1 MCALVVE
8 GGRPGIQGDEVR
20 GTDEGPRAELRL
32 QAANR
37 AERQHPVA
45 AGLSQRAHVGRVI
58 DPVWEHVAVG
68 AVALQIDGIRQE
80 KVESPDS
87 APAADRQPGHDR

>member
-8 GGRPGIQGDEVR
+8 GDRPGIQGDEVL

-32 QAANR
+32 QAADR

-45 AGLSQRAHVGRVI
+45 AGVHEGLHIGHVI
-58 DPVWEHVAVG
+58 DPVREHVALG
-68 AVALQIDGIRQE
+68 AMPLQINDLRKGDVEPPDG
-80 KVESPDS
+80 
-87 APAADRQPGHDR
+87 APAADRQPGHAT